1 MTGGLHADAVA
12 TLTSWRAPSPEQ
24 ERLRELYLTVL
35 AQRGDAMYR
44 SSRPD
49 HLTGSVLVF
58 SADHRQV
65 LLTLHAKAGL
75 WLQTGGHCEPS
86 DTTLAGAA
94 LREGVEE
101 SGIDDLAIDPVP
113 VLLSRHAVPFCVP
126 GGHHLDVQ
134 LVAVAPG
141 GATAVRSEES
151 ADLRWFDVAH
161 LPANTDDD
169 VRHLVSAGARRLRED
184 HVAAPP
190 AEND

>member
-1 MTGGLHADAVA
+1 MTAGLHADAVA
-12 TLTSWRAPSPEQ
+12 TLTAWRGPDLEQ

-35 AQRGDAMYR
+35 AERDDAMYR
-44 SSRPD
+44 ASRPD

-65 LLTLHAKAGL
+65 LLTLHGKAGL
-75 WLQTGGHCEPS
+75 WLQTGGHCEES
-86 DTTLAGAA
+86 DGTLAGAA

-101 SGIDDLAIDPVP
+101 SGIDDLVIDPVP

-134 LVAVAPG
+134 LVAVAPE
-141 GATAVRSEES
+141 GASAVRSEES
-151 ADLRWFDVAH
+151 EDLRWFDVDD

-169 VRHLVSAGARRLRED
+169 VRRLVSAGGRRLRGN
-184 HVAAPP
+184 P
-190 AEND
+190 

>member
-1 MTGGLHADAVA
+1 MTGVLHADAAA
-12 TLTSWRAPSPEQ
+12 TLTGWSAPDADQ
-24 ERLRELYLTVL
+24 ERLRELYLAVL
-35 AQRGDAMYR
+35 AERGDAMYR

-65 LLTLHAKAGL
+65 LLTLHGKAGL
-75 WLQTGGHCEPS
+75 WLQTGGHCEES

-101 SGIDDLAIDPVP
+101 SGIAELVIDPVP

-134 LVAVAPG
+134 LVAVAPE
-141 GATAVRSEES
+141 GATEVRSEES
-151 ADLRWFDVAH
+151 EDLRWFDVDD

-169 VRHLVSAGARRLRED
+169 VRSLVSAGARRLRGIL
-184 HVAAPP
+184 
-190 AEND
+190 

>member
-1 MTGGLHADAVA
+1 MTAALHVDAVRSLEGWVPPDA
-12 TLTSWRAPSPEQ
+12 DQ
-24 ERLRELYLTVL
+24 ERLRAQYLAVL
-35 AQRGDAMYR
+35 AERDDAMYR

-49 HLTGSVLVF
+49 HLTASVLVF

-65 LLTLHAKAGL
+65 LLTLHGKAGL
-75 WLQTGGHCEPS
+75 WLQTGGHCEES

-134 LVAVAPG
+134 LVAVAPA
-141 GATAVRSEES
+141 GAAAVRSEES
-151 ADLRWFDVAH
+151 EDLRWFGVDD

-169 VRHLVSAGARRLRED
+169 VRHLVSAGGQRLRGSL
-184 HVAAPP
+184 
-190 AEND
+190 

>member
-1 MTGGLHADAVA
+1 MTEDLHADAVA
-12 TLTSWRAPSPEQ
+12 TLTAWRAPDHEQ
-24 ERLRELYLTVL
+24 ERLRQTYLAVL
-35 AQRGDAMYR
+35 AERDDAMYR

-65 LLTLHAKAGL
+65 LLTLHGKAGL
-75 WLQTGGHCEPS
+75 WLQTGGHCEET

-94 LREGVEE
+94 RREGVEE

-134 LVAVAPG
+134 LVAVAPQ

-151 ADLRWFDVAH
+151 EDLRWFGVDD
-161 LPANTDDD
+161 LPAATDDD
-169 VRHLVSAGARRLRED
+169 VRRLVSAGGRRLRGN
-184 HVAAPP
+184 P
-190 AEND
+190 

>member
-1 MTGGLHADAVA
+1 MTGALHADAVA
-12 TLTSWRAPSPEQ
+12 TLTSWSAPDTDQ
-24 ERLRELYLTVL
+24 ERLRELYLAVL
-35 AQRGDAMYR
+35 SERGDAMYR

-58 SADHRQV
+58 SADRTQV
-65 LLTLHAKAGL
+65 LLTLHGKAGL
-75 WLQTGGHCEPS
+75 WLQTGGHCEES

-101 SGIDDLAIDPVP
+101 SGIAELVIDPVP

-134 LVAVAPG
+134 LVAVAPE
-141 GATAVRSEES
+141 GAAAVRSEES
-151 ADLRWFDVAH
+151 EDLRWFDVDD

-169 VRHLVSAGARRLRED
+169 VRRLVSAGARRLREIL
-184 HVAAPP
+184 
-190 AEND
+190 

>member
-1 MTGGLHADAVA
+1 MTAALHDDAVRSLA
-12 TLTSWRAPSPEQ
+12 GWPAPDAEQ
-24 ERLRELYLTVL
+24 ERLRSLYLAVL
-35 AQRGDAMYR
+35 ADRDDAMYR

-65 LLTLHAKAGL
+65 LLTLHGKAGL
-75 WLQTGGHCEPS
+75 WLQTGGHCEES

-101 SGIDDLAIDPVP
+101 SGIDDLVIDPVP

-134 LVAVAPG
+134 LVAVAPV

-151 ADLRWFDVAH
+151 EDLRWFAVDD

-169 VRHLVSAGARRLRED
+169 VRRLVSAGGRRLRESL
-184 HVAAPP
+184 
-190 AEND
+190 